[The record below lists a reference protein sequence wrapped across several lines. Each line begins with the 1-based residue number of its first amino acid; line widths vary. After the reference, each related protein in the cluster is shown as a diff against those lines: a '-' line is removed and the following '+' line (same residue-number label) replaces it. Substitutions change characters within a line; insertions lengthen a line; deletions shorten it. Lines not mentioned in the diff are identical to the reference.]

1 MPRAVAPARYPP
13 TGAWPAQMRADMAA
27 AYLDFI
33 DTAQLA
39 AAIRR
44 GEAPAPSSLRGGA
57 RRREPI
63 WARADLDRVAS
74 RLHSSESAT
83 SGPIAEN
90 LAALV

>member
-1 MPRAVAPARYPP
+1 MPRALTPARYPP

-27 AYLDFI
+27 AYLDYA
-33 DTAQLA
+33 DTTQLA
-39 AAIRR
+39 AAVRR
-44 GEAPAPSSLRGGA
+44 GEAPAPSSMRGSG

-74 RLHSSESAT
+74 RFHRSESTPSSAIT
-83 SGPIAEN
+83 EN